1 VSPMPHGTQRTQRR
15 GNGPALAMIEVGDLP
30 RGLVALDALA
40 KEAPVTVIAAGSIQN
55 GNWLIAFEGG
65 VEPVEMSF
73 ERATRAASGVLVDTV
88 LLPNAEPR
96 ILPAL
101 LDGTAA
107 VPAAGDTLG
116 VLQTATSP
124 TLLRAIDAALK
135 GADVELVELRVA
147 EGLAGRG
154 LATVW
159 GALTDVQAAIELATE
174 AFGRGCAAGCST
186 AVIPNADD
194 EVRRALGASTRLF
207 KEWRG

>member
-1 VSPMPHGTQRTQRR
+1 MSHSQATERRTY
-15 GNGPALAMIEVGDLP
+15 GPALAMIEIGDLP
-30 RGLVALDALA
+30 RGLIALDALA
-40 KEAPVTVIAAGSIQN
+40 KEAPVRVIATGTIQN
-55 GNWLIAFEGG
+55 GHYLIAFEGE
-65 VEPVEMSF
+65 VEPVEMSYS
-73 ERATRAASGVLVDTV
+73 RAMRVASGTVVDAV

-101 LDGTAA
+101 LDGTST
-107 VPAAGDTLG
+107 VPSTGDALG

-135 GADVELVELRVA
+135 GANVDLVELRIA

-159 GALTDVQAAIELATE
+159 GAQTDVEAAVELATS
-174 AFGRGCAAGCST
+174 AFARGCPNGCGAAT
-186 AVIPNADD
+186 IPNADD
-194 EVRRALGASTRLF
+194 EVRRALGAGTRLF